1 MSFDK
6 VQDEIIDLLLD
17 DSEQQFIFLSG
28 AAGSGKTTL
37 LERV

>member
-6 VQDEIIDLLLD
+6 VQDEIIHLLAD
-17 DSEQQFIFLSG
+17 DSEQQFIFLTG
-28 AAGSGKTTL
+28 AAGTGKTTL